1 MSHDDAAAQFTL
13 LGSTTRI
20 EPGELANLYDY
31 PSQLDRCWVRANMIA
46 SLDGGATVDGRS
58 GGLAGPGDQTLF
70 KVMREAADVIVVG
83 AGTVRAENYSG
94 AQLTV
99 AGRQRRHDRG
109 QSEVPPIAV
118 VTASG
123 ALEPDSRLL
132 TRTEVPPLIFT
143 TTVSFTATRDRV
155 QGRADVVDASTSDP
169 VAVDLAAVLAEL
181 SGRGLRRVLCEGG
194 PRLLG
199 AMVSN
204 GLLDEIGL
212 TISPTLVGGGAPRIV
227 VGQTAVITELR
238 AAHILTDQ
246 EGFLYTLFSRRAAGL
261 GSRLPAGD
269 DATPGTTPGG

>member
-1 MSHDDAAAQFTL
+1 MSDDDATAQFTL

-46 SLDGGATVDGRS
+46 SIDGGATVEGRS
-58 GGLAGPGDQTLF
+58 GGLAGPGDHILF

-109 QSEVPPIAV
+109 QAELPPIAV

-123 ALEPDSRLL
+123 AIEPDSRLF

-143 TTVSFTATRDRV
+143 TTVSFTGTQDRV

-169 VAVDLAAVLAEL
+169 DAVDLAAVLAEL
-181 SGRGLRRVLCEGG
+181 SRRGLHRVLCEGG

-199 AMVSN
+199 DMVSN

-227 VGQTAVITELR
+227 VGHTAVTTGLR

-246 EGFLYTLFSRRAAGL
+246 EGFLYTLFSRRSDSVGNLPLAG
-261 GSRLPAGD
+261 GD
-269 DATPGTTPGG
+269 GPPGPTPEG